1 MSIHERRI
9 RSRRQ
14 NPTAWFV
21 GILLAASLP
30 AKADLVVG
38 DSLNRYS
45 LFGLERVSIGYRAN
59 TAAGGWV
66 GADTFL
72 LQGNNSVRS
81 QITAGQFDVVGTA
94 DTVWGRVRVNRNMA
108 GSGFYN
114 ARFDSGVSVRGNVSM
129 MHNVRID
136 QGLRLSG
143 GTISMDAWA
152 NPANVFDGNA
162 FANGATTVFTPAT
175 AIAGVSWNA
184 ADPAVDLA
192 LTLPDTVVPPG
203 TLTISDPAQDRT
215 WRCSNN
221 PVQPVPACPAGDSV
235 LPPGRYGDV
244 TVRFGSTLYLG
255 EGVYEFNSLTMQ
267 NSTMA
272 NPTRLLALQP
282 TGARTVV
289 LVANGVTLG
298 NNIPSRP
305 AVIAPSLYYKGY
317 GTDTSQFAGG
327 TMLLFSEASLNL
339 ANHLDV
345 WATVVS
351 PRNTVTIRQT
361 VRLYG
366 QIFAKRILVDNDF
379 KGTDGAFIPYFPK
392 KPVVK
397 VANFGWTGPEGA
409 IGQTTPA
416 VFTLQMDHVNGLPVT
431 VWYHTVTP
439 VRDTVVG
446 GRLFKPA
453 LPGDYDSLPGGG
465 FVTVAPTQT
474 AATFSFGV
482 HGNGIHQ
489 ANRYFVVV
497 LDSIR
502 NGTLDSSVLW
512 NGKVAGGGYI
522 VDDDP
527 TPALRVQG
535 FKAPEGTGAGTGEFK
550 FFVSLVD
557 SATGAPLVPAM
568 SGGARF
574 AWSTVAGT
582 AQAGS
587 DFVAVSGAQAVWP
600 AGKSRD
606 TLRVQVRRDSSWESD
621 ETFSVTVA
629 PSDASVQ
636 IVSPWARPTGTD
648 TIANDDLPP
657 TLRIVDAAATE
668 GGVSRFVARLSVP
681 SAFPACFDWRTL
693 DSTAKAGSDY
703 LADSG
708 KGVCIAAGSL
718 SRNLDVS
725 TLPDALYEGA
735 EWLKLVA
742 VPVSGITAAGSR
754 LAAVGSIADDDA
766 RPRLWVRDTSVQRPK
781 AGWTVMKFVVGL
793 LDSATGSVATPS
805 GVPTVYSWRT
815 VAGTALPDTD
825 FVAASGTD
833 TILPGATTDTIKILV
848 RGDDRYHPALQ
859 FAVVL
864 DTPSVVSGAT
874 SRLAAT
880 GTIVG
885 AVGRPVIAVA
895 ASSVP
900 EGDAGTKAFPFVVS
914 LRDSATGDPV
924 FSRVD
929 LPFTWTT
936 TAGTARDGI
945 DIKAMNGSG
954 RVVAGSASGSVVM
967 DSVIG
972 NLLHQA
978 DRTFTVTVSPAGS
991 DLRPTGATATG
1002 TVVDDD
1008 PAPLVGIEDV
1018 VAVRDTVDGSRTP
1031 AWFKV
1036 KLTDPRRGAPTASG
1050 LPVVVRWTT
1059 LDSTAVAGLDYQAA
1073 SGSLTIPVGAVS
1085 DSFQVTLLGDARFV
1099 PENAFKVVLDSL
1111 SGGTFADSVGVATLR
1126 GGARKPMV
1134 VLEGG
1139 SVVRRPSLGD
1149 TASLPFSYHLV
1160 DPLTGATTTSRVAL
1174 PFMWSTFDS
1183 TAKSDSD
1190 YAKVSGAPSTLGAQ
1204 ALQGDLRVT
1213 VIGLGYYSRPRLVG
1227 VAIAPQDTTWISG
1240 DLSRARAVGTIYD
1253 PRNVLG
1259 SFATPDTSV
1268 REDLSPDIVQV
1279 VVRIQKPSTD
1289 PVRLPVVVDPSGS
1302 TALADRHY
1310 RLLDT
1315 VAVFAPGDTLDTLRL
1330 QVVHDT
1336 VYGGGTVVVLRLLP
1350 NLDDT
1355 VGVVDPS
1362 RVRVG
1367 IGEADPAPRLAF
1379 RDTLAVVTESD
1390 TTVLVT
1396 LLLDRPSTLAVAG
1409 NLAAVGGTA
1418 RSGTDYLLGSGSFV
1432 FAPMAVSTTVPLRLL
1447 DDSRYGPTRDVV
1459 LSWGSV
1465 ADSSRV
1471 GFDPSRSRERVVI
1484 LQNDP
1489 RPRLSFLRD
1498 TLVVPD
1504 VAGRVDLAV
1513 GIDGLSDSVSLADLF
1528 LDVARGAVTG
1538 IGMASDS
1545 GYPIRIEPGS
1555 LDATWTLLF
1564 ANDGKVGP
1572 DRVAHLVLRD
1582 PRGADLGKDSVLVV
1596 VIRNTNT
1603 PPQVKVVVPA
1613 DSSRVRESVQ
1623 RIEWTVDGVPQ
1634 AGADTVLNEGWNKVV
1649 RCAVDTAGNTGCD
1662 TSSVWGDF
1670 TAPAVRVFKIT
1681 GPNPLRPELDTTWQG
1696 DRARTRFGQ
1705 DTIWYWVRDS
1715 ILGSDGAWR
1724 VLVDTFRVVTDFAGD
1739 GVFPTQVR
1747 ACDSVGNCG
1756 VDTGWIDLKQSRPE
1770 VEIVTPPDGSR
1781 VPAGWVPVRWKV
1793 RDGGETTTR
1802 SDMEVVSTP
1811 GPRGISR
1818 CFADDVGNT
1827 GCDTSTVQVQ
1837 PVHVLQ
1843 SQYVDTDGD
1852 GRVDAA
1858 IVELDTRWSG
1868 ATYPSF
1874 DFRWGDSVRTGNSPD
1889 PKAPFYSG
1897 ASRGTAMVVGSDTIH
1912 VVAGPY
1918 LTDSLGTPLV
1928 DADGR
1933 PLTGAMGDTAKA
1945 LDGTPLRDSIGRVL
1959 YKVAGHGQV
1968 DSTRFLVPID
1978 PPFAFGMTGFD
1989 SAQTARMISN
1999 WTETDS
2005 TGSTRSMTFVDTFAV
2020 ADKVPPVIVEA
2031 EIRRVENYDE
2041 PDTLFITPSE
2051 PVALGGG
2058 RDWLQ
2063 VEACPEDNPRCA
2075 PDEREWRDV
2084 PDSAVKKLPDGR
2096 YWFLVPPDSLGIRP
2110 DYRVQFRSDVSDALG
2125 NRVDTANLNW
2135 ATTISGQER
2144 PELVVVTPPS
2154 RIPSI
2159 PFNEAN
2165 RTAPGGILIRATR
2178 GQGGESS
2185 MTWWE
2190 PGAGGGYITNPY
2202 DPRVQSICPDKGH
2215 CNGPKILVNRPMRLI
2230 LYVYDK
2236 AGTFA
2241 AKRTVDITQAD
2252 LDRMIPD
2259 ELDRISIELNWN
2271 HRTESG
2277 KMVSSG
2283 VYIWRIVSYMKT
2295 KSRGMPVMT
2304 NQLVQVGVK
2313 VGTE

>member
-1 MSIHERRI
+1 MPIHERRS

-14 NPTAWFV
+14 NPTAWIF
-21 GILLAASLP
+21 GLFLLVASLP
-30 AKADLVVG
+30 ARADLLVG

-45 LFGLERVSIGYRAN
+45 LFGLERVSIGFRAN

-66 GADTFL
+66 GSDTFL
-72 LQGNNSVRS
+72 LQGNNSIRS
-81 QITAGQFDVVGTA
+81 QVTAGQFDIAGTA
-94 DTVWGRVRVNRNMA
+94 DTIWGHVRVNRNM
-108 GSGFYN
+108 GGVGFYN
-114 ARFDSGVSVRGNVSM
+114 ARFDSGVSVRGNISM

-136 QGLRLSG
+136 QGLKMAG
-143 GTISMDAWA
+143 GTMSMDAWA
-152 NPANVFDGNA
+152 NPKNVFAGNA
-162 FANGATTVFTPAT
+162 FDNGPTTTFNSGT
-175 AIAGVSWNA
+175 AIAGVAWNGA
-184 ADPAVDLA
+184 ESAVDLA
-192 LTLPDTVVPPG
+192 LTLPDTVVTAG
-203 TLTISDPAQDRT
+203 TLTISDAVQDRT
-215 WRCSNN
+215 WKCAANSGGT
-221 PVQPVPACPAGDSV
+221 VPGCAAGDSV
-235 LPPGRYGDV
+235 LPPGRYGNV

-255 EGVYEFNSLTMQ
+255 EGVYEFGTLTME
-267 NSTMA
+267 NSTIL

-282 TGARTVV
+282 SGSRTVV
-289 LVANGVTLG
+289 LVKNGVSLG
-298 NNIPSRP
+298 NNNPSKP

-327 TMLLFSEASLNL
+327 TMLLYSETSLNL

-379 KGTDGAFIPYFPK
+379 RGTDGAFIPYFPN
-392 KPVVK
+392 KPVIK

-409 IGQTTPA
+409 QGQTTA
-416 VFTLQMDHVNGLPVT
+416 ALFTLQMDHVNGLPVK
-431 VWYHTVTP
+431 VWYHTATP
-439 VRDTVVG
+439 LRDTVIG
-446 GRLFKPA
+446 GRTFKPA
-453 LPGDYDSLPGGG
+453 LTGDYDSMPVAFSGS
-465 FVTVAPTQT
+465 VTVAPTQT
-474 AATFSFGV
+474 TATFSFGV
-482 HGNGIHQ
+482 HGNGVHQ

-497 LDSIR
+497 LDSIQ
-502 NGTLDSSVLW
+502 NGSLDSSVLW
-512 NGKVAGGGYI
+512 GGKVAGGAFI
-522 VDDDP
+522 LDDDP

-535 FKAPEGTGAGTGEFK
+535 FKAQEGTGPGTGEFK

-557 SATGAPLVPAM
+557 SATGAPLAAAM

-582 AQAGS
+582 ALAGS
-587 DFVAVSGAQAVWP
+587 DYVAVSGAQAVWP
-600 AGKSRD
+600 AGKSSD
-606 TLRVQVRRDSSWESD
+606 TLRVMVRRDSSWESD
-621 ETFSVTVA
+621 ETFSVAVA

-636 IVSPWARPTGTD
+636 ILSPWARPTGVD

-657 TLRIVDAAATE
+657 TLRISNAAAATE
-668 GGVSRFVARLSVP
+668 GGVSRFVATLSVR
-681 SAFPACFDWRTL
+681 SAFPACFDWRTV

-703 LADSG
+703 KADSG
-708 KGVCIAAGSL
+708 KAVCIAAGSV
-718 SRNLDVS
+718 SRNIDVS
-725 TLPDALYEGA
+725 TTADALYEGT
-735 EWLKLVA
+735 EWLKVA
-742 VPVSGITAAGSR
+742 ASPVSGITATGSR
-754 LAAVGSIADDDA
+754 LAAVGNIVDDDP
-766 RPRLWVRDTSVQRPK
+766 RPRLWARDSSVQRPT
-781 AGWTVMKFVVGL
+781 AGWTLIKFVVGL

-805 GVPTVYSWRT
+805 GVPTVFSWRT
-815 VAGTALPDTD
+815 VAGTALADTD
-825 FVAASGTD
+825 FLAASGTD

-848 RGDDRYHPALQ
+848 RGDSRYHPPLQ
-859 FAVVL
+859 FAIAL

-874 SRLAAT
+874 SRLGAT
-880 GTIVG
+880 GTIYS
-885 AVGRPVIAVA
+885 AVGRPVLAVA
-895 ASSVP
+895 ASSVS
-900 EGDAGTKAFPFVVS
+900 EGDAGTKPFPFVVS
-914 LRDSATGDPV
+914 LRDSVTGDEV
-924 FSRVD
+924 ASRVD
-929 LPFTWTT
+929 LPFTWSS

-945 DIKAMNGSG
+945 DIKAMSGSG
-954 RVVAGSASGSVVM
+954 LVPAGSGSVSVAM
-967 DSVIG
+967 DSIIG

-978 DRTFTVTVSPAGS
+978 DRTFSVTVAPVGS
-991 DLRPTGATATG
+991 NLRPGNVAAIG
-1002 TVVDDD
+1002 TVLDDD
-1008 PAPLVGIEDV
+1008 PAPLVTIEDV

-1031 AWFKV
+1031 VWFRV
-1036 KLTDPRRGAPTASG
+1036 KLTDPRTGTPTTSG
-1050 LPVVVRWTT
+1050 LVVDLYWTT
-1059 LDSTAVAGLDYQAA
+1059 ADSTAVAGLDYLAA
-1073 SGSLTIPVGAVS
+1073 SGYLTIPVGATT
-1085 DSFQVTLLGDARFV
+1085 DSFSVGLLGDTRFV
-1099 PENAFKVVLDSL
+1099 PENAFKVVLDSV
-1111 SGGTFADSVGVATLR
+1111 SGGTFSDSVGVATLR

-1149 TASLPFSYHLV
+1149 TASLPFRYHLV
-1160 DPLTGATTTSRVAL
+1160 DPATGATTTSRVAL
-1174 PFMWSTFDS
+1174 PFSWSTFDS
-1183 TAKSDSD
+1183 TAKHDSD
-1190 YAKVSGAPSTLGAQ
+1190 YNAVSGASSTLAAK
-1204 ALQGDLRVT
+1204 ALQNDLHVT

-1240 DLSRARAVGTIYD
+1240 DLSRARAVGTIFD

-1259 SFATPDTSV
+1259 SFVTPDTSV
-1268 REDLSPDIVQV
+1268 REDLSPDIVRV

-1289 PVRLPVVVDPSGS
+1289 TVRLPTVVDPSGT
-1302 TALADRHY
+1302 TAIKDRHY
-1310 RLLDT
+1310 RLLDS
-1315 VAVFAPGDTLDTLRL
+1315 VATFAPGDTLDTLRL

-1362 RVRVG
+1362 RVRVS
-1367 IGEADPAPRLAF
+1367 IGEADAAPRLSF
-1379 RDTLAVVTESD
+1379 RDTLVVVTESD

-1418 RSGTDYLLGSGSFV
+1418 RSGTDYLLGSGAFV
-1432 FAPMAVSTTVPLRLL
+1432 FAPMAVVAAVPLRLL
-1447 DDSRYGPTRDVV
+1447 DDSRYGPTRDLV

-1465 ADSSRV
+1465 ADSARV
-1471 GFDPSRSRERVVI
+1471 GFDPLRSQERVVI

-1489 RPRLSFLRD
+1489 RPKLSFLDD
-1498 TLVVPD
+1498 TLVVQD
-1504 VAGRVDLAV
+1504 LAGRVDLGV

-1528 LDVARGAVTG
+1528 LDIARGAVTG
-1538 IGMASDS
+1538 IGMVADS
-1545 GYPIRIEPGS
+1545 GYQLRIEAGT
-1555 LDATWTLLF
+1555 LDTSFGMVFT
-1564 ANDGKVGP
+1564 NDGKVGP
-1572 DRVAHLVLRD
+1572 DRVVHLVLRD
-1582 PRGADLGKDSVLVV
+1582 PRGADLGADSVLVV

-1603 PPQVKVVVPA
+1603 PPAVKVVVPA

-1623 RIEWTVDGVPQ
+1623 RIEWTVDGIPQ
-1634 AGADTVLNEGWNKVV
+1634 PSADTLLREGWNTVV

-1662 TSSVWGDF
+1662 TSHVWGDF
-1670 TAPAVRVFKIT
+1670 TAPAVQVFKIT
-1681 GPNPLRPELDTTWQG
+1681 GPNTRDPSRDTTWWG

-1715 ILGSDGAWR
+1715 ILGGDGIWR
-1724 VLVDTFRVVTDFAGD
+1724 VVADTHRVVTDFTGD
-1739 GVFPTQVR
+1739 GLFPTQVR
-1747 ACDSVGNCG
+1747 ACDSVGNCS
-1756 VDTGWIDLKQSRPE
+1756 VDTGWIDLKQSRPV

-1781 VPAGWVPVRWKV
+1781 VPAGWVPVEWKV
-1793 RDGGETTTR
+1793 DDAGKVATR
-1802 SDMEVVSTP
+1802 SDMEVVATP
-1811 GPRGISR
+1811 GERKIAR
-1818 CFADDVGNT
+1818 CFTDDVGNT
-1827 GCDTSTVQVQ
+1827 GCDTSVVQVQ

-1843 SQYVDTDGD
+1843 SQYIDLDGD

-1889 PKAPFYSG
+1889 SKAPFYSG
-1897 ASRGTAMVVGSDTIH
+1897 TSRGTAMVVGSDTIH
-1912 VVAGPY
+1912 VMAGPY

-1945 LDGTPLRDSIGRVL
+1945 LDGTPLRDSLGRIL
-1959 YKVAGHGQV
+1959 YKVAGDGQL
-1968 DSTRFLVPID
+1968 DSTRFLVPIE

-1989 SAQTARMISN
+1989 SAQTARMISR

-2005 TGSTRSMTFVDTFAV
+2005 TGTTRSMTFVDTFAV
-2020 ADKVPPVIVEA
+2020 ADKVPPVIVKA
-2031 EIRRVENYDE
+2031 EIHRVENYDE
-2041 PDTLFITPSE
+2041 PDTLFVTPSE

-2063 VEACPEDNPRCA
+2063 VEACPVNNPRCA
-2075 PDEREWRDV
+2075 ADEREWRNV

-2096 YWFLVPPDSLGIRP
+2096 YWFLVPPDSLGIKP
-2110 DYRVQFRSDVSDALG
+2110 DYRVRFRSDVSDALG

-2135 ATTISGQER
+2135 ATMISGPAR

-2154 RIPSI
+2154 KIPSI
-2159 PFNEAN
+2159 PYNEAN
-2165 RTAPGGILIRATR
+2165 RTAPGGILIRATK

-2190 PGAGGGYITNPY
+2190 PGYGYNPP
-2202 DPRVQSICPDKGH
+2202 DVTSICPVPDY
-2215 CNGPKILVNRPMRLI
+2215 CNGPKVLVNRPMRLI

-2241 AKRTVDITQAD
+2241 AKRTVDITQDD

-2283 VYIWRIVSYMKT
+2283 VYIWRIVSYMKP
-2295 KSRGMPVMT
+2295 KSGGMPVMT